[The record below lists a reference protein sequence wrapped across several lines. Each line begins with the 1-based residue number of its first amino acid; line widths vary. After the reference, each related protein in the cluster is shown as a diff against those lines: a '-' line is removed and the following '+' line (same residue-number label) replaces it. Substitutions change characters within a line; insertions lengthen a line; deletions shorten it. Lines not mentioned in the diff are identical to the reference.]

1 MHLYLWNMHSYI
13 KNLFLFFIFLLATL
27 SSNAQVSLDDPLL
40 KVPRLTS
47 NENPAELI
55 AKNIFV
61 QVLSSSK
68 SVYTGEPVLV
78 TYKLFTA
85 LNSQSRVT
93 MQPSFSGCSVQE
105 LPIDKE
111 PDEVILNGKK
121 YHVFTIRK
129 VQLIPLQAGELI
141 LGKAVVN
148 NVVAISNSDDLMETE
163 NYSAVTGSEAQT
175 LTVKALPEN
184 GKPPNFQ
191 ILVGNY
197 SIVATT
203 KKDTLQV
210 GESATLT
217 IKILGS
223 GNVAGISSPI
233 IMWPENTE
241 HFDGID
247 SQKADQYV
255 FPVRGFKQFE
265 IPFIGKKV
273 GTTII
278 PPVHISYF
286 DPATATYR
294 NAQTDSIRLY
304 FSKAVTTLE
313 TANTISNTSFNNYK
327 YTLLI
332 PLIGLIVF
340 LSVFIPVW
348 YRKRKSK
355 NEISAPLK
363 EIVIEKK
370 MQKITTGE
378 LYIQLNNLAG
388 IENNRDYFLAVKS
401 LLVLALQARTGMEEP
416 LESALA
422 RALEN
427 IPGEADNAKKS
438 KAIFEICNLQLFA
451 HNDLKEVR
459 EEVYFE
465 LSALLKNFDLGKA
478 PVNS

>member
-1 MHLYLWNMHSYI
+1 MYFNF
-13 KNLFLFFIFLLATL
+13 KNFYCFFIFLLPVF
-27 SSNAQVSLDDPLL
+27 SVSAQVSLDDPLL
-40 KVPRLTS
+40 KIPKLEQK
-47 NENPAELI
+47 ENPAELI

-61 QVLSSSK
+61 QVQSTSK
-68 SVYTGEPVLV
+68 SIFTGEPVLV

-111 PDEVILNGKK
+111 PDEAILNGKK

-163 NYSAVTGSEAQT
+163 NYSAITESEAQT

-184 GKPPNFQ
+184 GQPPNFN

-197 SIVATT
+197 IIAATT

-210 GESATLT
+210 GESATLS
-217 IKILGS
+217 IKISGS
-223 GNVAGISSPI
+223 GNIPGIPSPI
-233 IMWPENTE
+233 ISWPENTE

-247 SQKADQYV
+247 SQQADQYI
-255 FPVRGFKQFE
+255 FPVHGFKQFE
-265 IPFIGKKV
+265 IPFIGKKI

-278 PPVHISYF
+278 PPIHISFF
-286 DPATATYR
+286 DPLTATYK

-304 FSKAVTTLE
+304 FSKAIVPAATL
-313 TANTISNTSFNNYK
+313 NTISNTSLSNYK

-332 PLIGLIVF
+332 PLIGLIVLF
-340 LSVFIPVW
+340 SVLIPGW
-348 YRKRKSK
+348 YRKKRSK
-355 NEISAPLK
+355 NDIAQPLK
-363 EIVIEKK
+363 ELVIEKK
-370 MQKITTGE
+370 LPQITIGD
-378 LYIQLNNLAG
+378 LYIHLNNLAA
-388 IENNRDYFLAVKS
+388 IENNREYFLAVKS
-401 LLVLALQARTGMEEP
+401 LLAMALQAKTGTSET
-416 LESALA
+416 LESPLV

-427 IPGEADNAKKS
+427 ISGEMDNAKKS
-438 KAIFEICNLQLFA
+438 KAVFETCNLQLFA
-451 HNDLKEVR
+451 QNDLKEVR

-465 LSALLKNFDLGKA
+465 MSSLLKNFDLKT
-478 PVNS
+478 

>member
-1 MHLYLWNMHSYI
+1 MHSYI
-13 KNLFLFFIFLLATL
+13 KNLCLFFIFLLAIFC
-27 SSNAQVSLDDPLL
+27 SNAQVSLDDPLL
-40 KVPRLTS
+40 KVPRLAP

-129 VQLIPLQAGELI
+129 VQLIPLQPGELI

-163 NYSAVTGSEAQT
+163 NYSAVTGSESQT

-191 ILVGNY
+191 MLVGNY

-203 KKDTLQV
+203 KKDSLQV
-210 GESATLT
+210 GESATLS

-233 IMWPENTE
+233 ITWPENTE

-278 PPVHISYF
+278 PPVHILYF

-294 NAQTDSIRLY
+294 NAQTDSIRIY
-304 FSKAVTTLE
+304 FSKAIIPAATTI
-313 TANTISNTSFNNYK
+313 TISNSSLSNYK

-340 LSVFIPVW
+340 LSIIIPVW
-348 YRKRKSK
+348 RRKKRLQK
-355 NEISAPLK
+355 NPVILGSALLT
-363 EIVIEKK
+363 EKK
-370 MQKITTGE
+370 LPSVTMGD

-401 LLVLALQARTGMEEP
+401 ILVLALQARTGMEEP
-416 LESALA
+416 LESVLVM
-422 RALEN
+422 ALEN
-427 IPGEADNAKKS
+427 IPGERDNAKKS
-438 KAIFEICNLQLFA
+438 KAVFEICNLQLFA

-465 LSALLKNFDLGKA
+465 ISALLKNFDLGKA